1 MKEKSDKNMCLDS
14 IIHASDISNP
24 IKTWNPC
31 FNWTNKVMEE
41 FWNQVKKLLY
51 LKKNFFNYIKFNL
64 NYEGR

>member
-41 FWNQVKKLLY
+41 F
-51 LKKNFFNYIKFNL
+51 L
-64 NYEGR
+64 N